1 MAVVTYNLKD
11 ATGATMTSL
20 NPVVKFTL
28 NRGNITAS
36 GGGLRPDKPAVSIP
50 SSDGT
55 GSINLEPTVSMLAD
69 AWYTVRIEWLDN
81 LGNLISYFE
90 FHIRV
95 PTGGGSLSE
104 LADFDGI
111 GSGGR
116 NPWLWWV
123 GLTPPPSRGYI
134 WNYLDPADPDRETGP
149 IPELTLGDIVTRW
162 W

>member
-11 ATGATMTSL
+11 ATGATMTGL

-69 AWYTVRIEWLDN
+69 AWYAVRIEWLDN
-81 LGNLISYFE
+81 VGNLITYMDFQ
-90 FHIRV
+90 IRV
-95 PTGGGSLSE
+95 PAGGGSLSD
-104 LADFDGI
+104 LADLG
-111 GSGGR
+111 GASGGA
-116 NPWLWWV
+116 NQLIWWV
-123 GLTPPPSRGYI
+123 GLTEPPSHRYI
-134 WNYLDPADPDRETGP
+134 WLQMNPNDNTDPAGTG
-149 IPELTLGDIVTRW
+149 DVRQW
-162 W
+162 R